1 LLRLT
6 RRFLGCKGG
15 KEVLMELSVELFF
28 LFLGLPWFLVF
39 GMGGFGVGGDGRGED
54 FGFWI

>member
-1 LLRLT
+1 
-6 RRFLGCKGG
+6 
-15 KEVLMELSVELFF
+15 VLMELSVELFF